1 MIEKKLKSARKIKIR
16 ELSVDKI
23 DELKDIIKM
32 RYHRDGSSVVENLNV
47 ARTAWIRAGLGG
59 GDFKNWKPNGI
70 APPDSILKQL
80 SEIEREELFDIIQ
93 QCQIMGEEDPSNLD

>member
-1 MIEKKLKSARKIKIR
+1 MIEKKLKSGRKVKIR

-23 DELKDIIKM
+23 DILKDIIKM

-59 GDFKNWKPNGI
+59 GDFTKWKPNGI
-70 APPDSILKQL
+70 DPPDVVLKQL
-80 SEIEREELFDIIQ
+80 SDTEREELFDVIQ
-93 QCQIMGEEDPSNLD
+93 SCQFMGEEDPSSSD

>member
-1 MIEKKLKSARKIKIR
+1 MIEKKLKSGRKIKIR

-32 RYHRDGSSVVENLNV
+32 RYHKDGSSVVENLNV

>member
-1 MIEKKLKSARKIKIR
+1 MIEKKLKSGRKVKVR